1 MKVVAIFV
9 CFFFSVALACP
20 GETGPGCDCDGKVCI
35 IKFLTFFASY
45 SFLKGYH
52 CDNASEKCCNV
63 DGNHFCAPTW
73 QNCYGFQFEDFDKSK
88 ASEPTEKEVVSGVV
102 GKYFYFLRGT
112 LFFISFFSRLKK
124 AMC

>member
-1 MKVVAIFV
+1 MGNSVESIARSTIMKVAIFF
-9 CFFFSVALACP
+9 CFLFSVALAYP
-20 GETGPGCDCDGKVCI
+20 GETGPGC
-35 IKFLTFFASY
+35 
-45 SFLKGYH
+45 YH

-102 GKYFYFLRGT
+102 D
-112 LFFISFFSRLKK
+112 LKK
-124 AMC
+124 QCARYTGSGVHSAQDCSRVCFQGGYNTY